1 MSYKKHKYLTMSKL
15 WLIVQRE
22 YLTRV
27 KTKAF
32 ILGTLLAPLG
42 LIVYTLVIVGL
53 TKYQG
58 SEEAK
63 IAILDESHIIQSLPD
78 DKGIRYIPSGE
89 KTLEMLKKEVT
100 EKKIDGVLRI
110 PALTSLQTK
119 EITTFYY
126 SDDKLAP
133 EKSEKI
139 ERRIA
144 KKIREF
150 KIDSMHL
157 NRQSLEGLETSV
169 SIDPEAINN
178 KNVDQSKYTAGV
190 GIALGGFM
198 AFIMFFMVLMYGN
211 MVMRSV
217 MEEKTNRIVEV
228 MMSSVRPFELMMGKI
243 LGTGAVGLTQVVAW
257 LVLSMGAS
265 FIMSLFL
272 GGDLQQLQASGQMG
286 MDAAKQIDPEQAQ
299 DMVAKLMAEISHQN
313 WPLLLGAFI
322 VFFLGGYFIYASL
335 FAAIGSAIGDDMAD
349 AQQLVLPV
357 TIPLVIAFYIVAMAG
372 IRNPDSGLMVFAS
385 LFPLF
390 SPIVMPFRMAF
401 NPPWWQ
407 IALSLTLVVAAAFF
421 FVWLAGRIY
430 RVGILM
436 YGKKV
441 SFKELGKWMF
451 YSE

>member
-1 MSYKKHKYLTMSKL
+1 MNKL

-32 ILGTLLAPLG
+32 IIGTLLAPLG
-42 LIVYTLVIVGL
+42 LVVYTLVIVGL

-63 IAILDESHIIQSLPD
+63 IAIFDESHILKSIPD
-78 DKGIRYIPSGE
+78 EKGIRYIPSGD
-89 KTLEMLKKEVT
+89 KTLEMLKNEVKD
-100 EKKIDGVLRI
+100 KKIDGVLRI
-110 PALTSLQTK
+110 PALTSLSTK
-119 EITTFYY
+119 DITTFYY
-126 SDDKLAP
+126 SDEKLAP
-133 EKSEKI
+133 EKSDKI

-144 KKIREF
+144 TQIRNF
-150 KIDSMHL
+150 KIDSLHF
-157 NRQSLEGLETSV
+157 NRQNLEGLETNI
-169 SIDPEAINN
+169 SIDPESITN
-178 KNVDQSKYTAGV
+178 KNVDQSQYTAGV
-190 GIALGGFM
+190 GIALGGIM
-198 AFIMFFMVLMYGN
+198 AFIMFFMVMMYGN

-228 MMSSVRPFELMMGKI
+228 MMSSVRPFQLMLGKI

-265 FIMSLFL
+265 FLMSLFL
-272 GGDLQQLQASGQMG
+272 GGDVQQLQVGGQVSG
-286 MDAAKQIDPEQAQ
+286 ANQIDPEQAQ
-299 DMVAKLMAEISHQN
+299 DMVGKMIAEISHQN
-313 WPLLLGAFI
+313 WPLLLSAFVI
-322 VFFLGGYFIYASL
+322 FFLGGYFIYASM
-335 FAAIGSAIGDDMAD
+335 FAAIGSAMGDDMAD
-349 AQQLVLPV
+349 SQALVLPV
-357 TIPLVIAFYIVAMAG
+357 TIPLVIAFYIVTMAG
-372 IRNPDSGLMVFAS
+372 VRNPDSGLMVFAS

-407 IALSLTLVVAAAFF
+407 IALSLALVVLAAVF

-430 RVGILM
+430 RVGILL

-441 SFKELGKWMF
+441 TFKELGKWIF
-451 YSE
+451 YKD